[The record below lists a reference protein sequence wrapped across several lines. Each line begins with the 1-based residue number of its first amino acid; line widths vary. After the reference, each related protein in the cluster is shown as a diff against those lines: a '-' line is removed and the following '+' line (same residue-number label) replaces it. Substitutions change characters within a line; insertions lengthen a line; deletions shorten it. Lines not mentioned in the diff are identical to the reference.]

1 MSYFN
6 WQICYSNL
14 FEHLEQQNHGAWATQ
29 IRQQLAQRFDETPH
43 GDVPRWQS
51 ALNLLPPLPKVQTI
65 LDVPA
70 VTLRAGQTLTKEESA
85 DLETGLRGL
94 MPWRKGP
101 FDFFGT
107 AIDTEWRSDWKWD
120 RVAPFLADLHGRRVL
135 DVGCGSGYHCWRMHG
150 AGAARVIGI
159 DPGLLFLF
167 QFLAVKNYL
176 NDVPVDLLPLRIE
189 DLPSKLEAFDT
200 TFSMGVLYHRRSP
213 LDHLLELKDTLRAGG
228 ELVLET
234 LVIEGPEGAS
244 LMPEDRYGQ
253 MRNVWFLPS
262 CATLLRW
269 LGRCGFVN
277 ARVVDVT
284 ATSTE
289 EQRSTDWMRFN
300 SLKDFLDPD
309 DPSRTVEGYPGPLRA
324 TLIAN
329 KPN

>member
-6 WQICYSNL
+6 WQTCYDDL
-14 FEHLEQQNHGAWATQ
+14 FKHLEQQNHGAWATQ
-29 IRQQLAQRFDETPH
+29 IRQQLTQRFDETPH

-51 ALNLLPPLPKVQTI
+51 ALNLLPPLPNVQLR
-65 LDVPA
+65 LDAPA
-70 VTLRAGQTLTKEESA
+70 VTLRVGQTLTREQSA

-101 FDFFGT
+101 FDFFGI
-107 AIDTEWRSDWKWD
+107 AIDTEWRSDWKWN
-120 RVAPFLADLHGRRVL
+120 RVAPFLADLHGRQVL

-176 NDVPVDLLPLRIE
+176 SDVPVDLLPLRIE
-189 DLPSKLEAFDT
+189 DLPPKLQAFDT

-213 LDHLLELKDTLRAGG
+213 LDHLLELKGTLRNGG

-244 LMPEDRYGQ
+244 MMPEDRYGQ

-269 LGRCGFVN
+269 LDRCGFVN

-300 SLKDFLDPD
+300 SLQDFLDPD
-309 DPSRTVEGYPGPLRA
+309 DPSRTIEGYPGPLRA

>member
-6 WQICYSNL
+6 WQTCYDDL
-14 FEHLEQQNHGAWATQ
+14 FKHLEQHNHGAWATQ
-29 IRQQLAQRFDETPH
+29 IRQQLTQRFDETPH

-51 ALNLLPPLPKVQTI
+51 ALNLLPPLPNVQLR
-65 LDVPA
+65 LDAPA
-70 VTLRAGQTLTKEESA
+70 VTLRVGQTLTREQSA
-85 DLETGLRGL
+85 DLETGLRDL

-107 AIDTEWRSDWKWD
+107 AIDTEWRSDWKWN
-120 RVAPFLADLHGRRVL
+120 RVAPFLADLHGRQVL
-135 DVGCGSGYHCWRMHG
+135 DVGCGSGYHCWRMRG

-176 NDVPVDLLPLRIE
+176 SDVPVDLLPLRIE
-189 DLPSKLEAFDT
+189 DLPPKLQAFDT

-213 LDHLLELKDTLRAGG
+213 LDHLLELKGTLRNGG

-244 LMPEDRYGQ
+244 MMPEDRYGQ

-269 LGRCGFVN
+269 LDRCGFVN

-300 SLKDFLDPD
+300 SLQDFLDPD
-309 DPSRTVEGYPGPLRA
+309 DPSRTIEGYPGPLRA

>member
-6 WQICYSNL
+6 WQTCYNNL

-29 IRQQLAQRFDETPH
+29 VRQQLALRFDETPH
-43 GDVPRWQS
+43 GDVPRWLG
-51 ALNLLPPLPKVQTI
+51 ALNLLPPLPNVQPI
-65 LDVPA
+65 LNASA
-70 VTLRAGQTLTKEESA
+70 VTLCAGQTLTSEQLA

-120 RVAPFLADLHGRRVL
+120 RVAPFLADLHGRQVL

-150 AGAARVIGI
+150 AGASRVMGI

-176 NDVPVDLLPLRIE
+176 DEMPVDLLPLRLE
-189 DLPSKLEAFDT
+189 DLPPKLEAFDT

-234 LVIEGPEGAS
+234 LVIEGPDGAS

-269 LGRCGFVN
+269 LHRCGFVN

-300 SLKDFLDPD
+300 SLQDFLDPD
-309 DPSRTVEGYPGPLRA
+309 DASRTVEGYPGPLRA
-324 TLIAN
+324 TVIAN
-329 KPN
+329 KP

>member
-1 MSYFN
+1 MSYFD
-6 WQICYSNL
+6 WQNCYSGL
-14 FEHLEQQNHGAWATQ
+14 FEHLERQNHGAWVAQ
-29 IRQQLAQRFDETPH
+29 IRQQLTQRFDETPH

-51 ALNLLPPLPKVQTI
+51 ALELLPPLPNVQPR
-65 LDVPA
+65 LDAPA
-70 VTLRAGQTLTKEESA
+70 VTLHAGQTLSREQSA
-85 DLETGLRGL
+85 DLEMGLRGL

-101 FDFFGT
+101 FNFFGT

-120 RVAPFLADLHGRRVL
+120 RVTPFLADLHGRRVL

-150 AGAARVIGI
+150 AGAARVIGV

-167 QFLAVKNYL
+167 QFLAVKNYMHS
-176 NDVPVDLLPLRIE
+176 VPVDLLPLRIE
-189 DLPSKLEAFDT
+189 DLPPRLQAFDT

-213 LDHLLELKDTLRAGG
+213 LDHLLELKDTLRNGG

-234 LVIEGPEGAS
+234 LVVEGPEGTS
-244 LMPEDRYGQ
+244 LMPKDRYGQ

-262 CATLLRW
+262 CATLVRW
-269 LGRCGFVN
+269 LDRCGFVN
-277 ARVVDVT
+277 TRVVDVT

-300 SLKDFLDPD
+300 SLQDFLDPD
-309 DPSRTVEGYPGPLRA
+309 DPKRTIEGYPGPLRA

>member
-1 MSYFN
+1 MSYFD
-6 WQICYSNL
+6 WQNCYSGL
-14 FEHLEQQNHGAWATQ
+14 FEHLERQNHGAWVAQ
-29 IRQQLAQRFDETPH
+29 IRQQLTQRFDETPH

-51 ALNLLPPLPKVQTI
+51 ALELLPPLPNVQPR
-65 LDVPA
+65 LDAPA
-70 VTLRAGQTLTKEESA
+70 VTLHAGQTLSREQSA
-85 DLETGLRGL
+85 DLEMGLRGL

-101 FDFFGT
+101 FNFFGT

-120 RVAPFLADLHGRRVL
+120 RVTPFLADLHGRRVL

-150 AGAARVIGI
+150 AGAARVIGV

-167 QFLAVKNYL
+167 QFLAVKNYMH
-176 NDVPVDLLPLRIE
+176 NMPVDLLPLRIE
-189 DLPSKLEAFDT
+189 DLPPRLQAFDT
-200 TFSMGVLYHRRSP
+200 AFSMGVLYHRRSP
-213 LDHLLELKDTLRAGG
+213 LDHLLELKDTLRNGG

-234 LVIEGPEGAS
+234 LVVEGPEGTS
-244 LMPEDRYGQ
+244 LMPKDRYGQ

-262 CATLLRW
+262 CATLVRW
-269 LGRCGFVN
+269 LDRCGFVN
-277 ARVVDVT
+277 TRVVDVT

-300 SLKDFLDPD
+300 SLQDFLDPD
-309 DPSRTVEGYPGPLRA
+309 DPKRTIEGYPGPLRA

>member
-6 WQICYSNL
+6 WQTCYDNL

-29 IRQQLAQRFDETPH
+29 IRQQLTQRFDETPH

-51 ALNLLPPLPKVQTI
+51 ALNLLPPMPNVQTI

-70 VTLRAGQTLTKEESA
+70 VTLRAGQTLTRKQSA

-120 RVAPFLADLHGRRVL
+120 RVAPFLADLHGRQVL

-189 DLPSKLEAFDT
+189 DLPPKLQAFDT

-213 LDHLLELKDTLRAGG
+213 LDHLLELKDTLRNGG

-269 LGRCGFVN
+269 LDRCGFVN

-284 ATSTE
+284 ATTTE

-300 SLKDFLDPD
+300 SLQDFLDPD

-324 TLIAN
+324 TLVAN

>member
-1 MSYFN
+1 MSNFN
-6 WQICYSNL
+6 WQTCYNNL
-14 FEHLEQQNHGAWATQ
+14 LEHLEQQDHGAWATQ
-29 IRQQLAQRFDETPH
+29 IRQQLIHRFDETPH
-43 GDVPRWQS
+43 GDVPRWQN
-51 ALNLLPPLPKVQTI
+51 ALNLLPPLPNVKPR
-65 LDVPA
+65 LDAPA
-70 VTLRAGQTLTKEESA
+70 VTLRTSQILAQEQSA

-120 RVAPFLADLHGRRVL
+120 RVAPFLADLHGRQVL

-176 NDVPVDLLPLRIE
+176 TDVPVDLLPLRIE
-189 DLPSKLEAFDT
+189 DLPPKLQAFDT

-213 LDHLLELKDTLRAGG
+213 LDHLLELKDTLRKGG

-269 LGRCGFVN
+269 LDRCGFVN

-284 ATSTE
+284 PTSTE

-300 SLKDFLDPD
+300 SLQDFLDPN

-329 KPN
+329 KP